1 MIYPKKG
8 APDSNTGASATP
20 NAGRKRGRPSKW
32 DKFCQRQGDLFP
44 NEKRAAEL
52 LRLPAF
58 RLVAAVAVSGP
69 VPGARPQRGTS
80 EDAPPGAASR

>member
-1 MIYPKKG
+1 MIHAKKG
-8 APDSNTGASATP
+8 TPGLNTEA
-20 NAGRKRGRPSKW
+20 NAINAVRKRGRPSNW
-32 DKFCQRQGDLFP
+32 DKFCQIQGDLFAS
-44 NEKRAAEL
+44 EKRAAEL

-58 RLVAAVAVSGP
+58 RLVAAFAVSGP